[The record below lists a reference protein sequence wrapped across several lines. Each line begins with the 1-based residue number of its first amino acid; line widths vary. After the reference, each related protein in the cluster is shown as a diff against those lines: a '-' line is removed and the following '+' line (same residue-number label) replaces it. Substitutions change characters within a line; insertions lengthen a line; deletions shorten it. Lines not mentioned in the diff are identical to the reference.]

1 MGTKRPAAGVR
12 ALPAA
17 EIREALF
24 AVGGADVPFRI
35 RQGFPKEKADV
46 VAEHRIPELELTV
59 KLRMKLLPVR
69 REVEVITEQWG
80 RVSYDGGSKQYGR
93 GAGTRV
99 ARQWSFEK
107 GPDGRRRLVETF
119 RYDSRDMTDPL
130 QRAVLDGGWVWR
142 QVIFGS

>member
-1 MGTKRPAAGVR
+1 MGTEYPAEGVR
-12 ALPAA
+12 TVPAA
-17 EIREALF
+17 ELRSALF
-24 AVGGADVPFRI
+24 AVGGPDAPFRI

-59 KLRMKLLPVR
+59 KVRMRLLPVR

-80 RVSYDGGSKQYGR
+80 KVSYEGGNKQYAR
-93 GAGTRV
+93 GAGARV
-99 ARQWSFEK
+99 ARQWQFRK

-130 QRAVLDGGWVWR
+130 RQTVLDGGWVWR
-142 QVIFGS
+142 QVFFGS